1 MKRLMTWLFGL
12 PTLLVLL
19 LFALANRHLVRVTLD
34 PLMPEDPWLALDLP
48 LWLVFYAGILLGM
61 LVGGLVAWVRQSKWR
76 RRARHFQ
83 RELEEERARTRQLRR
98 QLEALREARQP
109 LPAPDAASAGSSATV
124 TELPRLAAGE

>member
-12 PTLLVLL
+12 PTLLILL
-19 LFALANRHLVRVTLD
+19 LFALANRQMVQVSLD
-34 PLMPEDPWLALDLP
+34 PLMPEDPWLALQVP

-61 LVGGLVAWVRQSKWR
+61 LVGGLAAWARQSKWR

-109 LPAPDAASAGSSATV
+109 LLPHETTARV
-124 TELPRLAAGE
+124 EELPRLVAQN